1 MIIMYYNYKNSYKF
15 LNDLSETLDK
25 MYEDEIKKILRNLPE
40 IMVIEC
46 AKIILE
52 KKIMDQDDV
61 YLIVKAAKEQLVV
74 MRIVNSN
81 NKLKTYE
88 QLMQAKKDGTDI
100 YELFDVFEMKPI
112 NKYYKS
118 VYNKNNLPR
127 QGWILNIS
135 ADGYD
140 DYRRLLLTLIPELS
154 KMNTCFRVLSPQ
166 YYENN
171 LEDVLQIYFTSE
183 FNFSNLSN
191 KSKELLLENINT
203 QKYRFIMGRI
213 SVIFQNFFSIKF
225 IDTDGSISDS
235 ISEVYPSSLKN
246 LTSFDIL
253 NYHETILEKY
263 NQTKDITMYMQEYLT
278 GFFGHVGKTYY
289 HMYVIPKKS
298 IEIIKNFPIMKENL
312 DINAIYEFTEYKDN
326 NKPYTYTAL
335 VVHKNFNEEIV
346 REMIRNDVIYY
357 EIEALK
363 EEGKIR
369 TLDHLDRQNVKE
381 D

>member
-1 MIIMYYNYKNSYKF
+1 MYYNYKNSYKF

-100 YELFDVFEMKPI
+100 YELFDVFEMEPI

-140 DYRRLLLTLIPELS
+140 DYRRL
-154 KMNTCFRVLSPQ
+154 
-166 YYENN
+166 
-171 LEDVLQIYFTSE
+171 
-183 FNFSNLSN
+183 
-191 KSKELLLENINT
+191 
-203 QKYRFIMGRI
+203 
-213 SVIFQNFFSIKF
+213 
-225 IDTDGSISDS
+225 
-235 ISEVYPSSLKN
+235 
-246 LTSFDIL
+246 
-253 NYHETILEKY
+253 
-263 NQTKDITMYMQEYLT
+263 
-278 GFFGHVGKTYY
+278 
-289 HMYVIPKKS
+289 
-298 IEIIKNFPIMKENL
+298 
-312 DINAIYEFTEYKDN
+312 
-326 NKPYTYTAL
+326 
-335 VVHKNFNEEIV
+335 
-346 REMIRNDVIYY
+346 
-357 EIEALK
+357 
-363 EEGKIR
+363 
-369 TLDHLDRQNVKE
+369 
-381 D
+381 